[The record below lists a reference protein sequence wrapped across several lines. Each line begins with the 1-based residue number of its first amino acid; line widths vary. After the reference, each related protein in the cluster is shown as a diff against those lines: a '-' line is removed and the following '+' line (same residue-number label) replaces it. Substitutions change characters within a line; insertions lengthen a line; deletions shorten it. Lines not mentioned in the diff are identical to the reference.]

1 MQIKD
6 LDMAL
11 KGALIDQF
19 LIEEEKPRHKL
30 MKLYQFKKKYIIEIY
45 EQLNSKNNL
54 RSRVYANVVSE
65 DDLYRTIPTL
75 ATKYRIFRSMYE
87 KHNIDELE
95 YQEMVKKL

>member
-1 MQIKD
+1 MLIKD
-6 LDMAL
+6 LDTAL
-11 KGALIDQF
+11 KGALIDQY

-30 MKLYQFKKKYIIEIY
+30 MKIHQFKKKYIVEIY

-65 DDLYRTIPTL
+65 DDIYRTIPTL

-95 YQEMVKKL
+95 FMEMVKSL